1 MHKMELPKP
10 SPERT
15 LPIPERQPRAGCAK
29 RLAMVWNRDIPVV
42 LASGSP
48 RRKELLRDLIPE
60 FEIVV
65 SDIDEDAL
73 TVPDPYQTAEGLAL
87 AKARA
92 VAKLRP
98 EALVIGGDTVVA
110 LPTDDGQFVQF
121 AKPESKTHAC
131 EMVRALSGKTHR
143 VITGLAL
150 VSVGH
155 EVVVSDTTHV
165 TFCELSDVEIEAYVE
180 TGIPMDK
187 AGAYAIQQGA
197 ESFVERVEGSV
208 SNVIGLPMERLSE
221 SLEFLMTKFSRG

>member
-1 MHKMELPKP
+1 
-10 SPERT
+10 
-15 LPIPERQPRAGCAK
+15 
-29 RLAMVWNRDIPVV
+29 MVWNGEIPVV

-48 RRKELLRDLIPE
+48 RRKELLRDLISE

-65 SDIDEDAL
+65 SDVDEDAL

-87 AKARA
+87 AKAKA

-110 LPTDDGQFVQF
+110 LPTGDGRFVQF
-121 AKPESKTHAC
+121 AKPESKDHAC
-131 EMVRALSGKTHR
+131 EMLQALSGKTHR

-150 VSVGH
+150 VSPDH

-165 TFCELSDVEIEAYVE
+165 TFRELSRAEIEAYVE

-197 ESFVERVEGSV
+197 ESFVERVDRSV
-208 SNVIGLPMERLSE
+208 SNVIGLPMEKLSE
-221 SLEFLMTKFSRG
+221 ELQKLALIHTKTDSVGR